1 VHSVA
6 THSTNQIISNF
17 LIAQAMNS
25 FKPATIYFLVF
36 LIYFLVLFASA
47 AFAQPA
53 SNGKVVITGVR
64 FAYPLVEKWINDYK
78 TINPSVQVSIDP
90 RSTVDPA
97 NFDLLIEAYEP
108 NQNVKDSREFF
119 YFGRYA
125 LLPVANSTSEFAK
138 NYGTKGLTEKQIK
151 EIFFQDIFAE
161 KKNKGQITSP
171 VTIYTR
177 LQRAGAPITFAHYF
191 GFEQQNIKGK
201 AISGSDEHLIK
212 ALLKDSTGVSYA
224 SLGLLYNSETRKVS
238 DGLTVI
244 PVDQNGDGRISNDEK
259 QVNDVDALVAKLESH
274 ELKNIPVEYLH
285 ISISK
290 TNTNQEALNFLIWVF
305 NQSQNDLHH
314 FGYLNH
320 DPQRFQKEK
329 EKLSAL
335 TTNYTTKK

>member
-1 VHSVA
+1 
-6 THSTNQIISNF
+6 
-17 LIAQAMNS
+17 MNS
-25 FKPATIYFLVF
+25 FKSVTIYFFVF
-36 LIYFLVLFASA
+36 LIYFLVLLTSA
-47 AFAQPA
+47 AFAQPTT
-53 SNGKVVITGVR
+53 NGKVVITGVR
-64 FAYPLVEKWINDYK
+64 FAYPIVEKWIKDYK

-108 NQNVKDSREFF
+108 NQSIKDSREFF
-119 YFGRYA
+119 YLGRYA
-125 LLPVANSTSEFAK
+125 LLPVANATSEFAK
-138 NYGTKGLTEKQIK
+138 SYGNKGLTAEQIK
-151 EIFFQDIFAE
+151 EIFFHDVFAE
-161 KKNKGQITSP
+161 KKTRGQITAP
-171 VTIYTR
+171 ITVYTR

-224 SLGLLYNSETRKVS
+224 NLGLLYNLETRKVLE
-238 DGLTVI
+238 GLTVI

-259 QVNDVDALVAKLESH
+259 QVNDVDVLIAKLEAH

-290 TNTNQEALNFLIWVF
+290 TNTNQEALNFLTWIF
-305 NQSQNDLHH
+305 SQNQDDLHH
-314 FGYLNH
+314 YGYLKPE
-320 DPQRFQKEK
+320 PQRFQNEK

>member
-1 VHSVA
+1 
-6 THSTNQIISNF
+6 
-17 LIAQAMNS
+17 MNS
-25 FKPATIYFLVF
+25 FKSATIYFFVL
-36 LIYFLVLFASA
+36 LLYFSVLLASA
-47 AFAQPA
+47 AFGQSTP
-53 SNGKVVITGVR
+53 NGKVIITGVR
-64 FAYPLVEKWINDYK
+64 FAYPIVEKWIKDYK

-90 RSTVDPA
+90 RSTVDPT
-97 NFDLLIEAYEP
+97 NYDLLIEAYEP
-108 NQNVKDSREFF
+108 NQSIKDSREFF
-119 YFGRYA
+119 YLGRYA

-138 NYGTKGLTEKQIK
+138 SYGNKGLTGDQIK
-151 EIFFQDIFAE
+151 EVFFHDVFAE

-171 VTIYTR
+171 ITVYTR

-224 SLGLLYNSETRKVS
+224 SLSLLYNLETRKVL

-259 QVNDVDALVAKLESH
+259 QVSDVDALITKLESH

-290 TNTNQEALNFLIWVF
+290 TNTNQEALNFLTWVF
-305 NQSQNDLHH
+305 DQSQDDLHH
-314 FGYLNH
+314 FGYLKAE
-320 DPQRFQKEK
+320 PKRFQKER
-329 EKLSAL
+329 ERLSAL
-335 TTNYTTKK
+335 TINYTTKK